1 MINQD
6 WWFTTLLVKQFKHC
20 PPLNRDIRC
29 DVLIVGG
36 GFAGVSAAAEFVKK
50 GHKVVLLEKNILGGS
65 SSGRSA
71 GFLTPDSELEL
82 NQLVRRY
89 GPEAAKDIWN
99 APTSGIERIV
109 GGIKKFNIECGLLEQ
124 DSLFLGLGK
133 NGKEEVESEGDSRKS
148 IGLNDQTIYQGD
160 ALKSILGAEGY
171 AAGIRYTGTYG
182 VNPLLCVQG
191 FKDVLIDN
199 GMQVFESTEV
209 TRIEGHTAF
218 TRGGSVTADHIIIAV
233 DKLKGDISP
242 LADEVFHAQTFLS
255 ISEPLTDKD
264 LIRLFPSG
272 KQMQCWDSKLVYTY
286 FRLTG
291 DNRLLVGGGTAIT
304 TYLKEAYNNHRIIS
318 RVIRQFKKHFPF
330 LEDLAFIQFW
340 PGLIDATRD
349 LLPIIVRPPD
359 QPHLH
364 FVLGSVGLPW
374 AAFTGS
380 FAARNVLG
388 EADED
393 YKKYYRYFSNRR
405 HFVLPSGL
413 VKIIGKPLMF
423 SLSNGWAKFYQVD
436 HHRKHDEKKGEF

>member
-1 MINQD
+1 MHPSATALLNR
-6 WWFTTLLVKQFKHC
+6 LLVRGKFRHIQ
-20 PPLNRDIRC
+20 
-29 DVLIVGG
+29 
-36 GFAGVSAAAEFVKK
+36 
-50 GHKVVLLEKNILGGS
+50 VLLKLAELGSIQRTAESIGTTQS
-65 SSGRSA
+65 AVTQTLAYLEQMLETPLFHRHARGVQPTLACIELLPVGR
-71 GFLTPDSELEL
+71 
-82 NQLVRRY
+82 Q
-89 GPEAAKDIWN
+89 
-99 APTSGIERIV
+99 
-109 GGIKKFNIECGLLEQ
+109 LLE
-124 DSLFLGLGK
+124 GL
-133 NGKEEVESEGDSRKS
+133 
-148 IGLNDQTIYQGD
+148 
-160 ALKSILGAEGY
+160 
-171 AAGIRYTGTYG
+171 
-182 VNPLLCVQG
+182 
-191 FKDVLIDN
+191 
-199 GMQVFESTEV
+199 FESAEV
-209 TRIEGHTAF
+209 IRLEDHTAF
-218 TRGGSVTADHIIIAV
+218 TRGGSVTADHTIIAV

-264 LIRLFPSG
+264 LVRLFPSG

-374 AAFTGS
+374 AAFTGG

-436 HHRKHDEKKGEF
+436 HHRKHEEKKGEF